1 MQCAEGKQETSLG
14 AINSMDSHLQD
25 VEEAAS
31 GNEHG
36 KERDPA
42 LECGRHQVNPVEG
55 QKTQLKSSGAGGRQ
69 AGGPHSYS
77 CLGHT
82 NFESK
87 NQRTASPQKLRKSAS
102 RLDSLSCGGFRANF
116 EGPRKGGW

>member
-55 QKTQLKSSGAGGRQ
+55 QKTQLKSSGAGGKR
-69 AGGPHSYS
+69 AGPTVIVVWITQTLNQKIRGQPPLKNWESQPPVWIVS
-77 CLGHT
+77 PAGV
-82 NFESK
+82 FELISK
-87 NQRTASPQKLRKSAS
+87 A
-102 RLDSLSCGGFRANF
+102 
-116 EGPRKGGW
+116 